1 MRFGTTI
8 FTSGNAVSRNCMDE
22 LLTLI
27 LGLCQAKA
35 LLSPPDAG
43 VKGWRS
49 RCLAPPSLPPFTNR
63 LPDTE
68 DLGYGSGRCR
78 EVEIFFAHARQS
90 EFCIVAR
97 VSRSEDEFGTTRNE
111 NEVNA
116 NIVPAQ
122 RVASTQT
129 GCGANSDRLSI
140 AIAAPL
146 CRRGCLKIAA
156 LHE

>member
-68 DLGYGSGRCR
+68 DLGYGSGRN
-78 EVEIFFAHARQS
+78 E
-90 EFCIVAR
+90 
-97 VSRSEDEFGTTRNE
+97 RSEEHTSELQSPDHLVCRLLLEKKKIINK
-111 NEVNA
+111 
-116 NIVPAQ
+116 NI
-122 RVASTQT
+122 
-129 GCGANSDRLSI
+129 
-140 AIAAPL
+140 
-146 CRRGCLKIAA
+146 
-156 LHE
+156 